1 MARSNQNNQMI
12 LTENDVVTA
21 WLSDTDIDAA
31 IFEDIEPIN
40 IYNNWC
46 KAYDVED
53 SITAKTEYTGDNF
66 VEHCIQNW
74 NMPDEYKELDIV
86 RWLNNRQL
94 THEQRDRLH
103 LEIEMFR
110 ERGMIPVLKFL
121 RYLVDVC
128 EKNNIVL
135 GVGRGSSVASY
146 VLYLLGV
153 HKIDSLKYGLDI
165 KEFLK

>member
-1 MARSNQNNQMI
+1 MI

-46 KAYDVED
+46 KMYDVED
-53 SITAKTEYTGDNF
+53 GITAQTEYTGDNF
-66 VEHCIQNW
+66 VEYCIQNW
-74 NMPDEYKELDIV
+74 NMPAKYKTWPIYDMCIKQCV
-86 RWLNNRQL
+86 TN
-94 THEQRDRLH
+94 EQRQRVS
-103 LEIEMFR
+103 LEFDLYD
-110 ERGMIPVLKFL
+110 ERGMLPVLRFL
-121 RYLVDVC
+121 AYMVDVC
-128 EKNNIVL
+128 KENNVVL

>member
-31 IFEDIEPIN
+31 IFEDIDPIN

-53 SITAKTEYTGDNF
+53 NITAKTEYTGDNF

-74 NMPDEYKELDIV
+74 NMPEEYKNYPIYDVCI
-86 RWLNNRQL
+86 RQCD
-94 THEQRDRLH
+94 TIEKKQRVS
-103 LEIEMFR
+103 LEFDLYD
-110 ERGMIPVLKFL
+110 ERGMLPVLRFL
-121 RYLVDVC
+121 AYMVDVC
-128 EKNNIVL
+128 KANNIVL

>member
-1 MARSNQNNQMI
+1 LARSNQNNQMI

-31 IFEDIEPIN
+31 IFEDIDPIN

-53 SITAKTEYTGDNF
+53 NITAKTEYTGDNF

-74 NMPDEYKELDIV
+74 NMPEEYKNYPIYDVCI
-86 RWLNNRQL
+86 RQCD
-94 THEQRDRLH
+94 TIEKKQRVS
-103 LEIEMFR
+103 LEFDLYD
-110 ERGMIPVLKFL
+110 ERGMLPVLRFL
-121 RYLVDVC
+121 AYMVDVC
-128 EKNNIVL
+128 KANNIVL

>member
-1 MARSNQNNQMI
+1 MI

-21 WLSDTDIDAA
+21 WLSDTDIDVA

-53 SITAKTEYTGDNF
+53 SITAQTEYTGDNF

-74 NMPDEYKELDIV
+74 NMPAEYKTWPIYDMCIK
-86 RWLNNRQL
+86 QCD
-94 THEQRDRLH
+94 TIAKKQRVS
-103 LEIEMFR
+103 LEFDLYD
-110 ERGMIPVLKFL
+110 ERGMLPVLRFL
-121 RYLVDVC
+121 AYMVDVC
-128 EKNNIVL
+128 KANNIVL

-146 VLYLLGV
+146 VLHLLGV

>member
-1 MARSNQNNQMI
+1 MVRSNQNNQMI

-31 IFEDIEPIN
+31 IFEDTDPIN

-53 SITAKTEYTGDNF
+53 NITAKTEYTGDNF

-74 NMPDEYKELDIV
+74 NMPEEYKNYPIYDVCI
-86 RWLNNRQL
+86 RQCD
-94 THEQRDRLH
+94 TIEKKQRVS
-103 LEIEMFR
+103 LEFDLYD
-110 ERGMIPVLKFL
+110 ERGMLPVLRFL
-121 RYLVDVC
+121 AYMVDVC
-128 EKNNIVL
+128 KANNIVL

>member
-1 MARSNQNNQMI
+1 LARSNQNNQMI

-31 IFEDIEPIN
+31 IFEDIDPIN

-46 KAYDVED
+46 KAYDVDD
-53 SITAKTEYTGDNF
+53 SITPQTEYTGDNF

-74 NMPDEYKELDIV
+74 NMPAEYKNYPIYDVCI
-86 RWLNNRQL
+86 RQCD
-94 THEQRDRLH
+94 TIEKKQRVS
-103 LEIEMFR
+103 LEFDLYD
-110 ERGMIPVLKFL
+110 ERGMLPVLRFL
-121 RYLVDVC
+121 AYMVDVC
-128 EKNNIVL
+128 KANNIVL

>member
-1 MARSNQNNQMI
+1 MI

-31 IFEDIEPIN
+31 IFEDIDPIN

-53 SITAKTEYTGDNF
+53 NITAKTEYTGDNF

-74 NMPDEYKELDIV
+74 NMPEEYKNYPIYDVCI
-86 RWLNNRQL
+86 RQCD
-94 THEQRDRLH
+94 TIEKKQRVS
-103 LEIEMFR
+103 LEFDLYD
-110 ERGMIPVLKFL
+110 ERGMLPVLRFL
-121 RYLVDVC
+121 AYMVDVC
-128 EKNNIVL
+128 KANNIVL